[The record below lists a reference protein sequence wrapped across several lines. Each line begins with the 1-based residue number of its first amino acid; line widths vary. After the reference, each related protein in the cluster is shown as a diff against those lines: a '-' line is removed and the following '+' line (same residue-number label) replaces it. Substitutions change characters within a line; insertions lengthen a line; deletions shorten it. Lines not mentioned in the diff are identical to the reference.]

1 MSIKQIEGQKL
12 AQMFIEG
19 AGQLSRH
26 VKVVDSLNVFP
37 VPDGDTG
44 TNMNLSIT
52 SGVKEVKQQTSE
64 DVGKVASAFAKGL
77 LMGAPRGMS
86 IINSF

>member
-26 VKVVDSLNVFP
+26 VKVVDLIADTPGFSSLDFAQME
-37 VPDGDTG
+37 GEE
-44 TNMNLSIT
+44 LS
-52 SGVKEVKQQTSE
+52 E
-64 DVGKVASAFAKGL
+64 L
-77 LMGAPRGMS
+77 
-86 IINSF
+86 